1 MPPWPVGV
9 ASHDWHGISGTA
21 TLSSFQRWILPPQSK
36 SPVFPS
42 FWTTRRSKVVS
53 RNSTPSWASRA
64 RSLKAVALFSTDR
77 YGLASHFDQT
87 GAGLL
92 PSQISTACLI
102 QAMVPH
108 NRASELNLRGSTRR
122 TSATLVGHDHF
133 LGWAPVITSAENAF
147 LRSPPISSTT
157 EGLISP
163 AVFTGQSDSGNFKNS
178 GPSCQ
183 TDPSAS
189 SSGDASLVRRSAS
202 SQDYQFS

>member
-1 MPPWPVGV
+1 MIQAFLLVRRRVEATPSWFSSCASLASRV

-122 TSATLVGHDHF
+122 TSAYW
-133 LGWAPVITSAENAF
+133 LGMTISWA
-147 LRSPPISSTT
+147 
-157 EGLISP
+157 GL
-163 AVFTGQSDSGNFKNS
+163 
-178 GPSCQ
+178 
-183 TDPSAS
+183 
-189 SSGDASLVRRSAS
+189 LL
-202 SQDYQFS
+202 